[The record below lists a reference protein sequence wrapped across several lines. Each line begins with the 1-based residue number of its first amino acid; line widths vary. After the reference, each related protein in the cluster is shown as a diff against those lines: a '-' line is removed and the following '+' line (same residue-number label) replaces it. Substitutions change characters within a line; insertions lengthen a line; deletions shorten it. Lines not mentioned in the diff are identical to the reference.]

1 MPRIRKLLYLVIAVV
16 AGIGPVESALAQEPE
31 RGIEVSILWST
42 FFGGDSGPTVPGAP
56 IEPRMRYQ
64 DTFGSGIGLTAHY
77 FRQMHGVWRW
87 QAGVIYQD
95 WPGQYFEGGEFQPG
109 WQYGAGGKFD
119 DLTLTGVYGGFTA
132 IRQPGV
138 KLRPFAS
145 IDLAVVNW
153 SELGVVV
160 NGVSQ
165 PYWKSTIKDYL
176 LIRGGV
182 AYEISE
188 STSLTFHAGFSVLGK
203 PDSASI
209 FAAGTAGS
217 ALVVGVGASHVF

>member
-1 MPRIRKLLYLVIAVV
+1 MARVWKLHCLLIALAAVLVPI
-16 AGIGPVESALAQEPE
+16 ESALAQDRE

-64 DTFGSGIGLTAHY
+64 DTFGSGIGLTALY
-77 FRQMHGVWRW
+77 FRQIHPVWRW
-87 QAGVIYQD
+87 QVGVIYQN

-109 WQYGAGGKFD
+109 WQFGAGGQFD
-119 DLTLTGVYGGFTA
+119 DLTITGVYGGFTA

-138 KLRPFAS
+138 KLRPFAA
-145 IDLAVVNW
+145 IDLAVVNL

-160 NGVSQ
+160 NGENQ

-188 STSLTFHAGFSVLGK
+188 STALTFHAGFSVLGQ
-203 PDSASI
+203 PERESI
-209 FAAGTAGS
+209 FASGTAAS
-217 ALVVGVGASHVF
+217 ALVVGIGASHLF